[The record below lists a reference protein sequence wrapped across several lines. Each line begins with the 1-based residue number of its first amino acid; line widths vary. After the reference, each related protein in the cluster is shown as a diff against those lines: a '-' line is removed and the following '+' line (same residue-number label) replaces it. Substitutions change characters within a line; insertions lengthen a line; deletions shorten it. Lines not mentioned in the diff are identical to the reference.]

1 MRSQHQKNFQLIVIS
16 HDEKFLFKLA
26 ELNSNKGFYQLY
38 RKQTYVYN
46 KYIHVHIL
54 LYFACSIVIYIF
66 LAVTQQLDIV

>member
-46 KYIHVHIL
+46 KYVYVHI

>member
-38 RKQTYVYN
+38 RKQKYVYN
-46 KYIHVHIL
+46 KYVHVHI